1 MVTIF
6 FTLLETLLRL
16 YGWAVFL
23 AAIISMLISFNVLD
37 SRNRFVWQVADFFY
51 RITEPALRPIRSVLP
66 TFSGIDF
73 SPWILLLLINY
84 VLLPLVIRIHLAII
98 AQSAQP
104 LLF

>member
-1 MVTIF
+1 MITIF

-37 SRNRFVWQVADFFY
+37 TRNRFVWAIADFFY

-66 TFSGIDF
+66 TFGGIDF
-73 SPWILLLLINY
+73 SPWVLLLAINY
-84 VLLPLVIRIHLAII
+84 VLLPVVIRIHLAIVT
-98 AQSAQP
+98 QSTQP
-104 LLF
+104 LIF